1 MPFLNAGAGASTPSN
16 PDPRFALV
24 APTDESGRTEAMS
37 DIPDIQHQAYKY
49 GVIGSTAKAAG
60 EIIGEVHKGY
70 QLGKLGAEI
79 ENITAPTRQSLTQI
93 ASLETDIHGLKQ
105 QKRFAQSHEEVSQ
118 IEPQLTSKINQLLK
132 AKREGF
138 LNSND
143 VHLRIRSAVREAI
156 NNNPGYTTALSN
168 YASDVLWAAGIREI
182 ADPTVELDK
191 AEAAARKE
199 VHTLRLKQAK
209 EAKIFIDPTKLH
221 DEGYLRERDMDIMNA
236 YEAKAALDDVLSGE
250 KLAKATKLAT
260 SSDRFKYHTQ
270 MQGAARSTIDDAAG
284 IAFNAISQAKSP
296 LQEAQILNEYYKQ
309 LDSGASTLMQHYID
323 SGFSLN
329 EAQTLV
335 NGLRTYGKD
344 VIKLYKEKKSNKLTQ
359 EQFDAALHAN
369 KVIDAAYEHLGYS
382 QELRKLATKTNSAE
396 KAALLKENPALA
408 NQITNFTKLQAH
420 ILDPNTRSMLV
431 ENLREFDNKTAAAH
445 WLSTFIKS
453 GNFEMV
459 QEVGKAVYST
469 IKATAN
475 PLLTRENRITM
486 RDNMVNTLV
495 ELSPDAHKYLSSEFK
510 QDTIETLHKQLESVM
525 YFVNNSKKNYN
536 YSNKYNEYGITLT
549 VNDESGNVDEQKT
562 ETARK
567 VFGVRI
573 NEALKVYS
581 KITGASMEEAAN
593 VLLPQYTESLGISL
607 PEVKGGNVKADEFLR
622 KKEAFRE
629 KAYKDDAGVPT
640 IGWGFTTLNGKPV
653 KMGDTITREEAD
665 AELQKQIGKYQSFKN
680 KVKVPLT
687 EDQETALTSFE
698 YNLGGGVWN
707 TTGKA
712 ILHSINAGDFEEAAR
727 LMLQY
732 DKARDPKTG
741 KLRVLPGLTSR
752 RQEEG
757 NLLMAQQVASGD

>member
-199 VHTLRLKQAK
+199 VQTLRIKQAK
-209 EAKIFIDPTKLH
+209 VAGVYVDPTKLH
-221 DEGYLRERDMDIMNA
+221 DEQEGIKIDRLTEDA
-236 YEAKAALDDVLSGE
+236 FAAKAALDDVLSGE
-250 KLAKATKLAT
+250 KLTKATKLAT

-270 MQGAARSTIDDAAG
+270 MQGAARSTIQDAAD
-284 IAFNAISQAKSP
+284 IAYSAMEQTTSSVEK
-296 LQEAQILNEYYKQ
+296 AQILKEYYNQ
-309 LDSGASTLMQHYID
+309 VESGASTLMQHYID

-329 EAQTLV
+329 EAQTLT
-335 NGLRTYGKD
+335 NGLRTHAKD
-344 VIKLYKEKKSNKLTQ
+344 IIKLYEEKKSNKLTQ

-459 QEVGKAVYST
+459 QEVTKAYDDMLKNTASPMVNREDR
-469 IKATAN
+469 IKA
-475 PLLTRENRITM
+475 
-486 RDNMVNTLV
+486 RDDLVNTLV
-495 ELSPDAHKYLSSEFK
+495 DLPQDANKYLSSETK
-510 QDTIETLHKQLESVM
+510 QNVTTALHKQLESVM
-525 YFVNNSKKNYN
+525 YFVNNSKKTYN
-536 YSNKYNEYGITLT
+536 YSNKYNEYGVTLT
-549 VNDESGNVDEQKT
+549 VNDENGNVDEQKT

-593 VLLPQYTESLGISL
+593 VLLPQYTESLGVSL
-607 PEVKGGNVKADEFLR
+607 PEVQGGNVKADEFLK
-622 KKEAFRE
+622 KKEGFKE
-629 KAYKDDAGVPT
+629 QAYIDGAGKPT
-640 IGWGFTTLNGKPV
+640 IGYGFTTINGKPV

-757 NLLMAQQVASGD
+757 NLLMAQQGE

>member
-93 ASLETDIHGLKQ
+93 ASLERDIHGLKQ

-143 VHLRIRSAVREAI
+143 VHLRIKSAVREAI

-182 ADPTVELDK
+182 ADPTVKLDK

-236 YEAKAALDDVLSGE
+236 YEAKGALEEVLSGE

-270 MQGAARSTIDDAAG
+270 MQGAARSSIQDAAD
-284 IAFNAISQAKSP
+284 IAYSAIEQTTSSVEKAR
-296 LQEAQILNEYYKQ
+296 ILKEYYNQ
-309 LDSGASTLMQHYID
+309 VESGASTLMQHYID

-329 EAQTLV
+329 EAQTLT
-335 NGLRTYGKD
+335 NGLRTHAKD
-344 VIKLYKEKKSNKLTQ
+344 IIKLYGEKKNNKLTQ
-359 EQFDAALHAN
+359 KQFDAALHFN
-369 KVIDAAYEHLGYS
+369 KAMDEAYEHLGYS
-382 QELRKLATKTNSAE
+382 QELRKLSTKTDSAE

-459 QEVGKAVYST
+459 QEVTKAYDDMLKNTASPMVNREDR
-469 IKATAN
+469 IKA
-475 PLLTRENRITM
+475 
-486 RDNMVNTLV
+486 RDDLVNTLV
-495 ELSPDAHKYLSSEFK
+495 DLPQDANRYLSSETK
-510 QDTIETLHKQLESVM
+510 QNVTTALHKQLESVM
-525 YFVNNSKKNYN
+525 YFVNNSKKTYN

-549 VNDESGNVDEQKT
+549 VNDENGNVDEQKT

-573 NEALKVYS
+573 NEALKVYT
-581 KITGASMEEAAN
+581 KVHGASMEEAAN

-607 PEVKGGNVKADEFLR
+607 PEVQGGNVKADEFLK
-622 KKEAFRE
+622 KKEGFKE
-629 KAYKDDAGVPT
+629 QAYIDGAGKPT
-640 IGWGFTTLNGKPV
+640 IGYGFTTINGKPV

-732 DKARDPKTG
+732 DKAKDPKTG

-757 NLLMAQQVASGD
+757 NLLMAQQGG